1 MAARRHCAGLPV
13 IEVLQKEEHK
23 MKIFR
28 MSRMFWKLFPSLGL
42 MTLFLMATSAWANGD
57 PPVPFEC
64 TGDAYTVRTSHAEL
78 FRIDQSVMPFVFDQI
93 GTVLQGPFGTG
104 GALIDIQANNLGYD
118 TIENILWA
126 VAMPVSGNFNYGI
139 IRIDS
144 TGKVFPVAS
153 ALPSN
158 TRYLAGDISTDG
170 NFLYANTYGTS
181 ANMQVVDL
189 DLVIVTQL
197 PLTGGPVNVADW
209 AYNPID
215 GKLYG
220 AVGRGSTNTTG
231 AKVYRL
237 DPDTGVISLVGAP
250 PGLPLASGGDE
261 QYYGGAW
268 FDQFGHLF
276 LYRNSD
282 FIYEIDLSGPVIVE
296 EFAGG
301 AGTSQFNDAAA
312 CAAENPT
319 VNKFYTHTNNDWSDR
334 CVSYL
339 IVENI
344 ETDICETYRLPN
356 TYLDADIF
364 ANPLDQI
371 NEEFVLFGKEGKKKT
386 VVTPGQYFAVVNI
399 GVLSTQDVWVQ
410 EDFSDCADIGSV
422 NPFKVPGGVQVVI
435 VDANGDVH
443 DIDDDLAL
451 GIGGSIVL
459 TPDDVMVHVEDVPA
473 GSTLRVMVKFEPSND
488 LDIIGKPCTNMVI
501 LYEEICDAEAT
512 PECELVE
519 INKEASAV
527 LTIVESP

>member
-1 MAARRHCAGLPV
+1 MAARRHCAGLL
-13 IEVLQKEEHK
+13 VLEPLKK
-23 MKIFR
+23 GNFMKKINI
-28 MSRMFWKLFPSLGL
+28 SRFLSKLPLQTVL
-42 MTLFLMATSAWANGD
+42 MALFLIVGPAWAQD
-57 PPVPFEC
+57 EPVPFEC
-64 TGDAYTVRTSHAEL
+64 TGDAYTVRTSRAEL
-78 FRIDQSVMPFVFDQI
+78 FRIDQSVSPFVFDQI
-93 GTVLQGPFGTG
+93 GTVLQGPFGTS

-153 ALPSN
+153 ALPSD
-158 TRYLAGDISTDG
+158 TRYLAGDVSTDG
-170 NFLYANTYGTS
+170 KFLYVNNYPTS

-189 DLVIVTQL
+189 DTMIVTQHL
-197 PLTGGPVNVADW
+197 LTGGPINVGDW

-220 AVGRGSTNTTG
+220 AVGLGATNTTG
-231 AKVYRL
+231 ATVHKL

-250 PGLPLASGGDE
+250 PGLPLASGGDA

-282 FIYEIDLSGPVIVE
+282 YIYEIDLSGPVIVD

-301 AGTSQFNDAAA
+301 AGASELNDAAA
-312 CAAENPT
+312 CSAENPS
-319 VNKFYTHTNNDWSDR
+319 VNKFYTHTNNDWTLR
-334 CVSYL
+334 CVRYE
-339 IVENI
+339 IDMETGV
-344 ETDICETYRLPN
+344 ETDVCAEFRLPN
-356 TYLDADIF
+356 TSLDDDIF
-364 ANPLDQI
+364 ADELSQNMDG
-371 NEEFVLFGKEGKKKT
+371 FVLFGKEGKKKT
-386 VVTPGQYFAVVNI
+386 AVIPGQYFAVVNI
-399 GVLSTQDVWVQ
+399 EVLSTQDVWVQ

-422 NPFKVPGGVQVVI
+422 NPFMVPGGVQVVI

-459 TPDDVMVHVEDVPA
+459 TPDDVLVHVEDVPV
-473 GSTLRVMVKFEPSND
+473 GSTLRVMVKFKPSNE
-488 LDIIGKPCTNMVI
+488 LGIIGETCTNLVT
-501 LYEEICDAEAT
+501 LYEEICDLET
-512 PECELVE
+512 LECELVE

-527 LTIVESP
+527 LTIIESP